1 MVRLYD
7 AVNAIPRESLGR
19 DAKKALPSAVA
30 RLEDDL
36 LDRLAAVAEGRMS
49 KRSSGESREL
59 ANVADAKMWLEA
71 NAHRPIRL
79 SDVSAHLGIPA
90 RAVERAFVRTGC
102 TAQMFL
108 RSVRLERAHDLL
120 ARGGET
126 NVVAAAH
133 AAGFSHVG
141 RFASDFNQ
149 RYGVLPSAVLRGRA
163 GV

>member
-1 MVRLYD
+1 
-7 AVNAIPRESLGR
+7 
-19 DAKKALPSAVA
+19 
-30 RLEDDL
+30 
-36 LDRLAAVAEGRMS
+36 MS

-79 SDVSAHLGIPA
+79 SDLAGHLGIPS

-102 TAQMFL
+102 TAQTFL

-126 NVVAAAH
+126 NVEAAAH

-149 RYGVLPSAVLRGRA
+149 RYGVLPSALLRGLA